1 MIGLEKD
8 VCSLSKHVY
17 LANGRLET
25 SLVRSPD
32 AGWIGLEADDSDP
45 KCLRTLF
52 RLEGHELDT
61 SPPTRYA
68 LARAALSPS
77 SRPEPRD
84 VWRIV
89 DPSRRLAWAR
99 DTLRAAATLFER
111 SNASYQLQTFVPCG
125 RILRSFKPFR
135 VSDDMLSSDDPA
147 AATFVRDADGLVA
160 PPTYN
165 RFGTRTGRMT
175 VVAGPRV
182 LTARVATR
190 ELMRPIDD
198 DHVLVSWDYSSLEAR
213 VALALAGKPAKASQ
227 DPYEVIGKAI
237 KLKSRDEA
245 KNATFSAIYSDPTAN
260 DRLDVKVSLVR
271 RVFKLGETYLA
282 LSAEREANSGR
293 VRNLYGRL
301 IDVTGSDTLYNNYVQ
316 STGADVVLLGFL
328 SLLDP
333 ILQMGVVP
341 HFVLHDALF
350 ASVPRSRLSDLDA
363 LGQAGASVPR
373 LGCVFPLKTTI
384 VGERT
389 KV

>member
-1 MIGLEKD
+1 M
-8 VCSLSKHVY
+8 
-17 LANGRLET
+17 
-25 SLVRSPD
+25 
-32 AGWIGLEADDSDP
+32 
-45 KCLRTLF
+45 
-52 RLEGHELDT
+52 
-61 SPPTRYA
+61 
-68 LARAALSPS
+68 
-77 SRPEPRD
+77 
-84 VWRIV
+84 WRIV
-89 DPSRRLAWAR
+89 DPMRRLAWAR
-99 DTLRAAATLFER
+99 ETLRAAEADLAL
-111 SNASYQLQTFVPCG
+111 SKDVYQLETFVPCS
-125 RILRSFKPFR
+125 RVLQSFQPFR
-135 VSDDMLSSDDPA
+135 VSDDMLTSDDPTA
-147 AATFVRDADGLVA
+147 LTFQRDEDGLVA

-182 LTARVATR
+182 LTARVTTR
-190 ELMRPIDD
+190 EFLRPIDD

-271 RVFKLGETYLA
+271 RVFKLGETYIA

-301 IDVTGSDTLYNNYVQ
+301 IDVTGSETLYNNYVQ

-328 SLLDP
+328 SLLDQV
-333 ILQMGVVP
+333 LQMSVVP

-350 ASVPRSRLSDLDA
+350 ASVPKARLGDLDA
-363 LGQAGASVPR
+363 LGRAGATVPR
-373 LGCVFPLKTTI
+373 LGCVFPLKTSI

>member
-1 MIGLEKD
+1 MTGGKLEMSSERVPGAK
-8 VCSLSKHVY
+8 
-17 LANGRLET
+17 
-25 SLVRSPD
+25 
-32 AGWIGLEADDSDP
+32 WIGLEADDADP
-45 KCLRTLF
+45 CCLRTLF
-52 RLEGHELDT
+52 RLEGRELDT

-68 LARAALSPS
+68 IARAALGPT
-77 SRPEPRD
+77 SRPEAHV

-89 DPSRRLAWAR
+89 DPMRRLAWAR
-99 DTLRAAATLFER
+99 DTLRSAHAVFEQ
-111 SNASYQLQTFVPCG
+111 SKDAYQLETFVPCS
-125 RILRSFKPFR
+125 RVLSSFQPFR
-135 VSDDMLSSDDPA
+135 VSDDMLVSDDPTA
-147 AATFVRDADGLVA
+147 STFQRDEYGLVA

-182 LTARVATR
+182 LTARVTTR
-190 ELMRPIDD
+190 EFLRPIDD

-245 KNATFSAIYSDPTAN
+245 KNATFSAIYSDPTAS
-260 DRLDVKVSLVR
+260 DRLDIKVALVR
-271 RVFKLGETYLA
+271 RVFKLGETYIA
-282 LSAEREANSGR
+282 LSDEREANAGR

-301 IDVTGSDTLYNNYVQ
+301 IDVTGSETLYNNYVQ

-328 SLLDP
+328 SMLDP
-333 ILQMGVVP
+333 LLQMGVVP

-350 ASVPRSRLSDLDA
+350 ASVPRARLSDLDA
-363 LGQAGASVPR
+363 LGRAGAVVPR
-373 LGCVFPLKTTI
+373 LGCVFPLKTSI
-384 VGERT
+384 IGERT

>member
-17 LANGRLET
+17 LVDDKLET
-25 SLVRSPD
+25 SCERFPD
-32 AGWIGLEADDSDP
+32 AGWIGVEADDSDP

-52 RLEGHELDT
+52 KLEGHELDT

-68 LARAALSPS
+68 LARAALSPT
-77 SRPEPRD
+77 SRPEACD

-89 DPSRRLAWAR
+89 DPARRLAWAR
-99 DTLRAAATLFER
+99 DVLRTAKGLVDR
-111 SNASYQLQTFVPCG
+111 SNATYQIETFVPCG
-125 RILRSFKPFR
+125 RILQSFKPFR
-135 VSDDMLSSDDPA
+135 VSDDMVSTDDPV
-147 AATFVRDADGLVA
+147 AATFARDEHGLVH

-190 ELMRPIDD
+190 ELMRPVDD

-373 LGCVFPLKTTI
+373 LECVFPLKTTI

>member
-1 MIGLEKD
+1 VIGLEKD
-8 VCSLSKHVY
+8 ICSLSKHVF
-17 LANGRLET
+17 LENGKLET
-25 SLVRSPD
+25 SHERQSK
-32 AGWIGLEADDSDP
+32 AKWIGLAADDADP
-45 KCLRTLF
+45 MCLRTLF

-61 SPPTRYA
+61 SPPTRYT
-68 LARAALSPS
+68 LACAVLSPTS
-77 SRPEPRD
+77 HLETSD

-89 DPSRRLAWAR
+89 DPTRRLTWAR
-99 DTLRAAATLFER
+99 DTLRSVQSLLER
-111 SNASYQLQTFVPCG
+111 SSDAYHVETFVPST
-125 RILRSFKPFR
+125 RVLRSFKPFR
-135 VSDDMLSSDDPA
+135 VSDDMLTSDDPTA
-147 AATFVRDADGLVA
+147 LTFQRDEHGLVA

-190 ELMRPIDD
+190 EFLRPIDD
-198 DHVLVSWDYSSLEAR
+198 NHVLVSWDYSSLEAR

-271 RVFKLGETYLA
+271 RVFKLGETYIT
-282 LSAEREANSGR
+282 LSAEREANGGR
-293 VRNLYGRL
+293 VRNLYGRR

-316 STGADVVLLGFL
+316 STGADVVMLGFL

-350 ASVPRSRLSDLDA
+350 ASVPKARLSDLDA
-363 LGQAGASVPR
+363 LGRTGATVPR
-373 LGCVFPLKTTI
+373 LECVFPLKTSI

>member
-1 MIGLEKD
+1 VIGLEKD

-17 LANGRLET
+17 LVGDKLET
-25 SLVRSPD
+25 SSERRPEAL
-32 AGWIGLEADDSDP
+32 WIGSTADDSDP
-45 KCLRTLF
+45 SCLRTLF
-52 RLEGHELDT
+52 KLEGHEFDT

-68 LARAALSPS
+68 QAWASLSTTSQPDAT
-77 SRPEPRD
+77 EA
-84 VWRIV
+84 WRIV
-89 DPSRRLAWAR
+89 DPTRRLAWAR
-99 DTLRAAATLFER
+99 ATLRAAATLVER
-111 SNASYQLQTFVPCG
+111 SKAAYQVETFVPSTKV
-125 RILRSFKPFR
+125 LQSFKPFR

-147 AATFVRDADGLVA
+147 ASTFVRDERGFVH

-190 ELMRPIDD
+190 ELMRPVDD

-213 VALALAGKPAKASQ
+213 VALALAGKPAKATQ

-282 LSAEREANSGR
+282 LSAEREANDGR

-328 SLLDP
+328 SLLDQV
-333 ILQMGVVP
+333 LQMDVIP

-350 ASVPRSRLSDLDA
+350 ASVPRARLSEFEA
-363 LGQAGASVPR
+363 LGLSGASVPR

>member
-1 MIGLEKD
+1 VIGLEKD
-8 VCSLSKHVY
+8 VCSLSKHVF
-17 LANGRLET
+17 LADGKLET
-25 SLVRSPD
+25 SCERLPD
-32 AGWIGLEADDSDP
+32 AKWIGLDADDADP

-52 RLEGHELDT
+52 RLEGRELDT

-68 LARAALSPS
+68 LARAALGPT
-77 SRPEPRD
+77 SRPEAHD

-89 DPSRRLAWAR
+89 DPMRRLAWAR
-99 DTLRAAATLFER
+99 ETLRSAEANLAL
-111 SNASYQLQTFVPCG
+111 SKDVYQLETFVPST
-125 RILRSFKPFR
+125 RMLQSFQPFR
-135 VSDDMLSSDDPA
+135 VSDDMLASDDPTA
-147 AATFVRDADGLVA
+147 PTFQRDEGGLVA

-190 ELMRPIDD
+190 EFLRPIDD
-198 DHVLVSWDYSSLEAR
+198 DHMLVSWDYSSLEAR

-271 RVFKLGETYLA
+271 RVFKLGETYIT
-282 LSAEREANSGR
+282 LSAEREANGGR

-350 ASVPRSRLSDLDA
+350 ASVPRARLSDLDA
-363 LGQAGASVPR
+363 LGRAGASVPR
-373 LGCVFPLKTTI
+373 LGCVFPLKTSI